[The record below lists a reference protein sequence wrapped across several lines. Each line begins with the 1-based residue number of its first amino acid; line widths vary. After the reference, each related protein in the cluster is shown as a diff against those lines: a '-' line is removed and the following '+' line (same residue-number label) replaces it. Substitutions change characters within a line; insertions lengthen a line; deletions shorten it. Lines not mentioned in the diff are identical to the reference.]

1 MSSLPSASDT
11 IRCFIAV
18 ELPREVRDALHET
31 GRALVRDVRA
41 ARWVK
46 PDSMHLTLKFLGDT
60 PAEIIPD
67 ISHAMQDAASQT
79 GSFELATDA
88 LGAFPNPRKARVLWA
103 GLSGGTD
110 TCSALHQ
117 RIETAMARLGF
128 TRETRPF
135 RAHLTLARFRDPA
148 LVPQSILDSPV
159 PHIRFPVKRVVLFQ
173 SELDPRGAIY
183 TPLATAPLD

>member
-1 MSSLPSASDT
+1 M
-11 IRCFIAV
+11 AV
-18 ELPREVRDALHET
+18 ELPRDVRDALHET
-31 GRALVRDVRA
+31 GRALASDLCA

-67 ISHAMQDAASQT
+67 ISHAMQAAASQT

-110 TCSALHQ
+110 ACAALHR
-117 RIETAMARLGF
+117 RIESAMAGLGF
-128 TRETRPF
+128 TQENRPF

-148 LVPQSILDSPV
+148 PVSQTILDSQV
-159 PHIRFPVKRVVLFQ
+159 PHMRFPVRRVVLFQ
-173 SELDPRGAIY
+173 SELDPRGAVY